1 MTYIIGLTGNIA
13 SGKSTVAAMLGQLGA
28 LVIDAD
34 AVAHE
39 VMKAGTSVYLA
50 VVARFGRGIL
60 AQDGEIDRATLGAI
74 VFNDTQALDDLEHL
88 THPAVIAQTLEQL
101 RMCKREIAVVEAIK
115 LLEAQIQHHCNAIW
129 VVTCTRA
136 QQVERLRVRKLTDS
150 QIELRIDAQPQ
161 LWKKLKAAH
170 VIIDNSGCP
179 EMTRQQVQAA
189 WQDIAPMTLRD
200 APCE

>member
-1 MTYIIGLTGNIA
+1 MTYTIGLTGNIA
-13 SGKSTVAAMLGQLGA
+13 CGKSTVAAMLHQLGA

-39 VMKAGTSVYLA
+39 VMQAGTPVYLA

-60 AQDGEIDRATLGAI
+60 AQDGEINRAALGAI
-74 VFNDTQALDDLEHL
+74 VFNDMQALDDLEHL
-88 THPAVIAQTLEQL
+88 THPAVIEQTLAQL
-101 RMCKREIAVVEAIK
+101 RTCKQDIAVVEAIK
-115 LLEAQIQHHCNAIW
+115 LLEAQIQRHCNAIW

-136 QQVERLRVRKLTDS
+136 QQVERLRTRKLTDS
-150 QIELRIDAQPQ
+150 QIELRINAQPE

-170 VIIDNSGCP
+170 VIIDNSGCL
-179 EMTRQQVQAA
+179 ELTRQQVQVG
-189 WQDIAPMTLRD
+189 WQDITPMTSRD